1 MVSPNGKRLARLI
14 AFSFCCLNLEDL
26 NASIPEAEKA
36 IAEGD
41 YKNAIVLYQ
50 NLLKNQPFSE
60 TSEPLELGLALAFLK
75 DQNQEMAFKTFLG
88 LLEKKSLSNVP
99 VLKPEEEA
107 SYQKALKIYLDKSST
122 PQEIAKKILADFSPD
137 SQIPP
142 LAFIQAS
149 AYANLNQY
157 DRFFSLFYRSYKE
170 CPDHFLA
177 DKTKA
182 VLHMK
187 LFERCPLNSEREF
200 HRRAILSHLS
210 KAADNQPCDDSLY
223 KFMILFAPEQEK
235 AGMLRA
241 CLNKIIERN
250 IVISRSDIS
259 FYTKEAVEAKELSL
273 AQKFVDAAREWYQ
286 FSKVVNAAQQY
297 LDNHK
302 HN

>member
-1 MVSPNGKRLARLI
+1 MGLIEGKKIAGLI
-14 AFSFCCLNLEDL
+14 AFSFFCSNLGSL

-36 IAEGD
+36 ITEGD
-41 YKNAIVLYQ
+41 YKKAIFLYQ
-50 NLLKNQPFSE
+50 NLLKEQAISA
-60 TSEPLELGLALAFLK
+60 TSDPLELSLTLAYLK
-75 DQNQEMAFKTFLG
+75 DQNQEMAFKTFLS
-88 LLEKKSLSNVP
+88 LLEKNSLP
-99 VLKPEEEA
+99 EAIVLNLEEA
-107 SYQKALKIYLDKSST
+107 SYQKALKIYLDKSSN
-122 PQEIAKKILADFSPD
+122 PQEIAKKILVDFPPD
-137 SQIPP
+137 SQLSPIGY
-142 LAFIQAS
+142 IQAS
-149 AYANLNQY
+149 SYANLNQY
-157 DRFFSLFYRSYKE
+157 DRFFSLFYRTYKNF
-170 CPDHFLA
+170 PDHFLA

-200 HRRAILSHLS
+200 HRRSILSHLA
-210 KAADNQPCDDSLY
+210 KAAENQPSDDSLY

-235 AGMLRA
+235 SGMLRA
-241 CLNKIIERN
+241 CLNKIIEKN
-250 IVISRSDIS
+250 IVISRSDIT